1 MHTCVSINILKH
13 DSYNELVRGQ
23 IRAGI
28 RICVCIHITTY
39 ICIRIGIRVYE
50 KETTSGKRERRERE
64 RERENTKDRG
74 RKTDRDMYAHACT
87 HTGKYWNLGVV
98 TRKINPRLPLHTHEK
113 IMLTKTRARDNLKQ
127 TLRMHRGH
135 LSTSNTRAWP
145 LNECSYAT
153 KSLTRLSI
161 IFEFSG
167 SWLY

>member
-1 MHTCVSINILKH
+1 MH
-13 DSYNELVRGQ
+13 
-23 IRAGI
+23 
-28 RICVCIHITTY
+28 
-39 ICIRIGIRVYE
+39 IRVYE
-50 KETTSGKRERRERE
+50 KETTSGKTRRE

-127 TLRMHRGH
+127 PSRMQRGH

-145 LNECSYAT
+145 LNEFSYAT
-153 KSLTRLSI
+153 KSRMRGRLSI

-167 SWLY
+167 SWW